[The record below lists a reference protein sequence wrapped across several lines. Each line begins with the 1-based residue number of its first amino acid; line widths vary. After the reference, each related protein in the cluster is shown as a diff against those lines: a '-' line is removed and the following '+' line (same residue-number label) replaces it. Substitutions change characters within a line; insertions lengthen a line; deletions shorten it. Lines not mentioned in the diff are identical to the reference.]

1 MKVNLRMLEWK
12 WQRSTLGM
20 GSRCP
25 PVTWR
30 GKGGGEEV
38 GYFQISWFKSKA
50 IVLYENFQWGWG
62 GWYFCDWNPKYENA
76 QTYPSSSKYK
86 LKFQKSESW
95 QDMSTKVCLFQY
107 YMPTSPIFWNNIA
120 RAFPVTRFRSQDGCT
135 TMYDVLAILRDSERT
150 CGKVEF

>member
-1 MKVNLRMLEWK
+1 MKVTTKHPRHGFKMPSCNM
-12 WQRSTLGM
+12 
-20 GSRCP
+20 
-25 PVTWR
+25 TW
-30 GKGGGEEV
+30 KGGGEEV

-62 GWYFCDWNPKYENA
+62 GATFVTEIQSMRTLKLIPPLASVNLNSRSLSHDRICQPKYVCSS
-76 QTYPSSSKYK
+76 TICPPSP
-86 LKFQKSESW
+86 L
-95 QDMSTKVCLFQY
+95 
-107 YMPTSPIFWNNIA
+107 FWNNIA

>member
-1 MKVNLRMLEWK
+1 MLEWK

-30 GKGGGEEV
+30 GRGGGGGRRGGVLSDFMIQIQSYSSLWEFSV
-38 GYFQISWFKSKA
+38 GM
-50 IVLYENFQWGWG
+50 G
-62 GWYFCDWNPKYENA
+62 GGATFVTEIQSMRTLKLIPPLASVNLNSRSLSHDRICQPKYVC
-76 QTYPSSSKYK
+76 SS
-86 LKFQKSESW
+86 
-95 QDMSTKVCLFQY
+95 TIC
-107 YMPTSPIFWNNIA
+107 PPSPIFWNNIA

-150 CGKVEF
+150 YGRVEF